1 MTLTHKKNLGHMAQ
15 GQSPQEEDDPAQ
27 ARSLRM
33 HSLLQPPT
41 STVHLKSAQIMPC
54 KKNSPTAKC
63 CYRRCWVASAR
74 GYRRCWVAAVRGVV
88 AHRASAWRHPTV
100 VVHSTEILLA
110 KLWCTAPHLGLAAP
124 LGSLLGFS
132 IATEGA
138 RGTVSSHTSPSVVR
152 ATTSGARSAALVHDT
167 PLLHLWCTLCLVGA
181 LYTSLVR
188 AALLGATGVA
198 PLRWQRIPPLS

>member
-15 GQSPQEEDDPAQ
+15 GQSPQEEDPAQ

-41 STVHLKSAQIMPC
+41 GTVHLNSAQKMPC
-54 KKNSPTAKC
+54 KKKSPTAKC
-63 CYRRCWVASAR
+63 CYRRCWVASAS
-74 GYRRCWVAAVRGVV
+74 GYRRCWVAAARGVV

-110 KLWCTAPHLGLAAP
+110 ELWCTAPHLGLAAP

-132 IATEGA
+132 IATDGA
-138 RGTVSSHTSPSVVR
+138 RGTFLATHHHRLCAPPPVVHAAPPWCTIYLCCTFGARCVWLVHFTSPWCVLHYSVR
-152 ATTSGARSAALVHDT
+152 LV
-167 PLLHLWCTLCLVGA
+167 
-181 LYTSLVR
+181 
-188 AALLGATGVA
+188 
-198 PLRWQRIPPLS
+198 